1 MSALALDPWPYL
13 AFASLHLVAGQLV
26 AGLVYRARF
35 GRSPLVLYR
44 RRAAAG
50 AHGRRTRWVGLATL
64 AWAAALLASAFS
76 PGFAAS
82 VVGTPLVS
90 VPPLAGWIV
99 GMLGLVGMLAAQ
111 AGMGAA
117 FRVGL
122 DESETPTLVT
132 TGLHGVSR
140 NPIYVFSVL
149 YLVGVSLWAP
159 CAAVLVGLV
168 AIAAAIH
175 GLVLEEERFLA
186 AALGPEL
193 EAYRR
198 RVRRYF

>member
-13 AFASLHLVAGQLV
+13 AFASLHLVAGQGL

-50 AHGRRTRWVGLATL
+50 AHGRRTRWVGLATV

-76 PGFAAS
+76 PGFGAS
-82 VVGTPLVS
+82 VVGMPLVS
-90 VPPLAGWIV
+90 VPPIAGWIV

-111 AGMGAA
+111 VGMGAA

-122 DESETPTLVT
+122 DESEVPTLVT
-132 TGLHGVSR
+132 TGLHRVSR
-140 NPIYVFSVL
+140 NPVYVASVL

-159 CAAVLVGLV
+159 CAAVLLGLV
-168 AIAAAIH
+168 AVAAGIH
-175 GLVLEEERFLA
+175 GLVRAEERFLA
-186 AALGPEL
+186 AALGPEHA
-193 EAYRR
+193 AYCRE
-198 RVRRYF
+198 VRRYL

>member
-1 MSALALDPWPYL
+1 MSAIVDDPWPYL

-26 AGLVYRARF
+26 AGLVYRVRF
-35 GRSPLVLYR
+35 GRSPLVLYG

-64 AWAAALLASAFS
+64 AWAAAFVGYAFS
-76 PGFAAS
+76 PSFRASAA
-82 VVGTPLVS
+82 GMPLLS
-90 VPPLAGWIV
+90 VPPIAGWIT

-122 DESETPTLVT
+122 DESETPSLVT
-132 TGLHGVSR
+132 TGLHRVSR
-140 NPIYVFSVL
+140 NPVYVFSVL

-159 CAAVLVGLV
+159 CAAVLVGLC
-168 AIAAAIH
+168 AIAAGIH
-175 GLVLEEERFLA
+175 GLALEEERFLA
-186 AALGPEL
+186 ATLGPEF

-198 RVRRYF
+198 RVRRYL